1 MPEELLETQLSLDRI
16 EEMFDEP
23 AADPFDPQSRY
34 VSGIDE
40 LVGKLRL
47 RGFELKKPSR
57 LVVRLPQSA
66 ILPDTQPTLKAALD
80 RYSTAKIAENQQ
92 VIHELRA
99 MSRRQTIV
107 AFVSVVIL
115 FLLTVLLLSA
125 IPELQVISGAIYGL
139 VMVTVWII
147 VWDPIYNYVYSWRPN
162 RLDIKVYENL
172 RASEL
177 VVEAVR

>member
-1 MPEELLETQLSLDRI
+1 MPEELLETQLSLNRI

-34 VSGIDE
+34 ISGIDE

-47 RGFELKKPSR
+47 RGIELTKPSR
-57 LVVRLPQSA
+57 LVIRLPGAAVTS
-66 ILPDTQPTLKAALD
+66 DTQPTLKAAMD
-80 RYSTAKIAENQQ
+80 RYCSAKIAENQQ

-99 MSRRQTIV
+99 MSRRQTIA
-107 AFVSVVIL
+107 AFVSVAIL
-115 FLLTVLLLSA
+115 FVLTVLLLSA
-125 IPELQVISGAIYGL
+125 IPELQVVSGAIYGL

-162 RLDIKVYENL
+162 RLDIKVHENL
-172 RASEL
+172 RAADL
-177 VVEAVR
+177 VVEAM